1 MPRAE
6 TRLGLDWKSRM
17 IRHCVF
23 YTFRSD
29 IAEPERTA
37 IHADLD
43 ALRRVVDGIGEMRF
57 GRNVSPEP
65 FARGFTDGFT
75 IDFRD
80 AVARDAYLA
89 HPDHQ
94 KAGARL
100 VAAIE
105 GGTDRLFVFD
115 IEA

>member
-1 MPRAE
+1 
-6 TRLGLDWKSRM
+6 M

-23 YTFRSD
+23 YSFRPD
-29 IAEPERTA
+29 VDAAERAA
-37 IHADLD
+37 IHAELD
-43 ALRRVVDGIGEMRF
+43 ALSNVVDGMCDMRF
-57 GRNVSPEP
+57 GANVSPEP
-65 FARGFTDGFT
+65 FARGYTDGFT

-80 AVARDAYLA
+80 ATARDAYLV
-89 HPDHQ
+89 HPDHG

-100 VAAIE
+100 VASID

>member
-1 MPRAE
+1 
-6 TRLGLDWKSRM
+6 M

-23 YTFRSD
+23 YVFRADVSA
-29 IAEPERTA
+29 AERAA

-43 ALRRVVDGIGEMRF
+43 ALRNVVDGMGEMRF
-57 GRNVSPEP
+57 GGNVSPEP
-65 FARGFTDGFT
+65 FARGYADGFT

-80 AVARDAYLA
+80 APARDAYLM
-89 HPDHQ
+89 HPGHQ

-100 VAAIE
+100 VAAID
-105 GGTDRLFVFD
+105 GGTDRLLVFD

>member
-1 MPRAE
+1 
-6 TRLGLDWKSRM
+6 M

-23 YTFRSD
+23 YAFHADTGT
-29 IAEPERTA
+29 AERAA

-43 ALRRVVDGIGEMRF
+43 ALRNVVDGMGEMRF
-57 GRNVSPEP
+57 GGNVSPEP
-65 FARGFTDGFT
+65 FARGYTDGFT

-80 AVARDAYLA
+80 AAARDAYLV

-94 KAGARL
+94 KAGERL

-115 IEA
+115 IGA

>member
-1 MPRAE
+1 
-6 TRLGLDWKSRM
+6 M

-23 YTFRSD
+23 YSFRAGVSQ
-29 IAEPERTA
+29 AERA
-37 IHADLD
+37 GIHAELD
-43 ALRRVVDGIGEMRF
+43 ALRNVVDGMGEMRF
-57 GRNVSPEP
+57 GPNVSPEP
-65 FARGFTDGFT
+65 FTRGYIDGFT

-80 AVARDAYLA
+80 ATARDAYLV

-105 GGTDRLFVFD
+105 GGTERLFVFD
-115 IEA
+115 LEA

>member
-1 MPRAE
+1 
-6 TRLGLDWKSRM
+6 M

-23 YTFRSD
+23 YSFR
-29 IAEPERTA
+29 AEVGQAERHA

-43 ALRRVVDGIGEMRF
+43 ALRNVVDGMGEMRF
-57 GRNVSPEP
+57 GGNVSPEP
-65 FARGFTDGFT
+65 FARGYTDGFT

-80 AVARDAYLA
+80 TATRDAYLV

-115 IEA
+115 VEAQAD

>member
-1 MPRAE
+1 
-6 TRLGLDWKSRM
+6 M

-23 YTFRSD
+23 YAFRSD
-29 IAEPERTA
+29 LAAAEREA
-37 IHADLD
+37 IHAELD
-43 ALRRVVDGIGEMRF
+43 SLSNVVDGMGEMRF
-57 GRNVSPEP
+57 GANVSPEP

-80 AVARDAYLA
+80 AAARDAYLV

>member
-1 MPRAE
+1 
-6 TRLGLDWKSRM
+6 M

-23 YTFRSD
+23 YAFRAD
-29 IAEPERTA
+29 VGRAERAA

-43 ALRRVVDGIGEMRF
+43 ALRKVVDGMGEMRF
-57 GRNVSPEP
+57 GGNASPEP
-65 FARGFTDGFT
+65 FARGYADGFT

-80 AVARDAYLA
+80 AAARDAYLV

-105 GGTDRLFVFD
+105 GGTERLFVFD

>member
-1 MPRAE
+1 
-6 TRLGLDWKSRM
+6 M

-23 YTFRSD
+23 YAFRSD
-29 IAEPERTA
+29 VAAAERAA

-43 ALRRVVDGIGEMRF
+43 ALRNVVDGMGEMRF
-57 GRNVSPEP
+57 GTNVSPEP
-65 FARGFTDGFT
+65 FARGYADGFT

-80 AVARDAYLA
+80 CAARDAYLV
-89 HPDHQ
+89 HPDHR

-115 IEA
+115 LEA

>member
-1 MPRAE
+1 
-6 TRLGLDWKSRM
+6 M

-23 YTFRSD
+23 YSFRSD
-29 IAEPERTA
+29 VAAAERAA
-37 IHADLD
+37 IHAELD
-43 ALRRVVDGIGEMRF
+43 ALRKVVGGMGEMRF
-57 GRNVSPEP
+57 GANVSPEP
-65 FARGFTDGFT
+65 FGRGYTDGFT

-80 AVARDAYLA
+80 AASRDAYLV

-105 GGTDRLFVFD
+105 GGTERLFVFD